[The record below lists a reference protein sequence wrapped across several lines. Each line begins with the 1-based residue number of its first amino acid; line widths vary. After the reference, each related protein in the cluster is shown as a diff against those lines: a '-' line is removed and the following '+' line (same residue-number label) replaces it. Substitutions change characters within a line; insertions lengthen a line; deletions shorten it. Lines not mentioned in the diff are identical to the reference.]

1 MSPILRDLKTIPN
14 LVSISRI
21 ILMFLSTYLYFY
33 ESKKWGISIGIIA
46 GLTDYLDGFLARKL
60 NQETTLGAL
69 LDLCSDL
76 MFEVAALL
84 VLILNKEYE
93 ISPLVLYAYLFREF
107 WVTTIRRWMDGQGLP
122 IKSNIIGKLKSNFL
136 GWSFA
141 LLLISFANFYP
152 PLSYPFL
159 ILGHIGLY
167 GGLVLSYISGYS
179 YSKQFIAGYNK
190 VHKDSSTISA

>member
-21 ILMFLSTYLYFY
+21 ILIFLAVYLYFY
-33 ESKKWGISIGIIA
+33 ESKKWGIGIGIIA

-76 MFEVAALL
+76 MFEVAGLL
-84 VLILNKEYE
+84 VLILNDDYK
-93 ISPLVLYAYLFREF
+93 ISPLVLYIYLFREF

-136 GWSFA
+136 GWCFA
-141 LLLISFANFYP
+141 LLLISFADFYP

-159 ILGHIGLY
+159 LLGNFGLY

-179 YSKQFIAGYNK
+179 YSKQFIAGYNQ
-190 VHKDSSTISA
+190 VHKDA